1 MTVVLS
7 EEEEER
13 EALEEARLEDA
24 VMGLMLMLLDVLLLL
39 LASLGASLEPGNGI
53 SLLLSLVD
61 ILTAK
66 ISCREEGRV
75 VEGDGLKDH
84 GVWSSPLSTYT
95 FDNKA
100 EVAKYFVASTGSL
113 CFALSLSRCRW
124 KCRSRC
130 IGEF

>member
-24 VMGLMLMLLDVLLLL
+24 VMGLMLMLLEVLLLL

-61 ILTAK
+61 ILTARLVAARK
-66 ISCREEGRV
+66 V
-75 VEGDGLKDH
+75 GL
-84 GVWSSPLSTYT
+84 S
-95 FDNKA
+95 KA
-100 EVAKYFVASTGSL
+100 MD
-113 CFALSLSRCRW
+113 
-124 KCRSRC
+124 
-130 IGEF
+130 